1 MGHQSCKCISIFN
14 TDLNTFLV
22 SPGDDF
28 MDDSSSERCG
38 ERNVLLRCA
47 GDNLTAINKQSNFIA
62 AQGSRHAP
70 LLIARHV
77 YATRPLIVN
86 QQSTSSHGQR
96 WYIMGDLLLL
106 DVQFHSPPTSAHNV
120 TERSHLQLPFLRHTY
135 HKAEPITPSRAA
147 LPACKLY

>member
-1 MGHQSCKCISIFN
+1 MYIKILH
-14 TDLNTFLV
+14 TDLNIFLV

-28 MDDSSSERCG
+28 MDDSSGERCG
-38 ERNVLLRCA
+38 ERNVSSRCG

-70 LLIARHV
+70 LLIAKHV
-77 YATRPLIVN
+77 HATRPLIVN

-96 WYIMGDLLLL
+96 WYIMGGLASRRFSLPANLC
-106 DVQFHSPPTSAHNV
+106 AHNV
-120 TERSHLQLPFLRHTY
+120 TKCSHLQLHSLRHAY
-135 HKAEPITPSRAA
+135 HKTEPITPSWAA